1 MRSFR
6 DLIAL
11 WPTRV
16 VFAREMGLDYE
27 AAAGMYGR
35 AFIHPHYWPT
45 LLEAAHRRG
54 INITPEDLMRFS
66 DRRRRRRRRKKKTAE
81 SAAIAA

>member
-1 MRSFR
+1 MRTFR

-54 INITPEDLMRFS
+54 INVTVEDLMVFS
-66 DRRRRRRRRKKKTAE
+66 DRRRRRRRRKKKPVE
-81 SAAIAA
+81 AAIAA